1 MPTAN
6 PFKTRQTENVLA
18 PSRKM
23 GGTRWAAK
31 VELDGAKSRAD
42 SDDYDQIAFVNDG
55 GAQQHDDLRPRCR
68 MSRSPHRR
76 IGAWH
81 LLHQRQY
88 ERQNPMQGA

>member
-55 GAQQHDDLRPRCR
+55 GAQ
-68 MSRSPHRR
+68 
-76 IGAWH
+76 
-81 LLHQRQY
+81 
-88 ERQNPMQGA
+88 